1 MSGWGIEFIRINS
14 ISGRGKWAWCSNMT
28 DKFLRSLRFVLKWE
42 GGLSNDP
49 DDRGGL
55 TNRGITQATYDRYR
69 RAKGL
74 PLQSVAKMTEPEMR
88 EIYYRFYWQ
97 PVKADEFAYSLA
109 LALFDTAVNMG
120 VGTAIKLLQRA
131 INDLLPKERWVT
143 VDGKIGEQTL
153 RAAKSLDPKR
163 LALQLSNRR
172 EERYYAIVRAN
183 PTQQK
188 FLRGWLNRLNDLRRS
203 IQQS

>member
-1 MSGWGIEFIRINS
+1 
-14 ISGRGKWAWCSNMT
+14 MT

-55 TNRGITQATYDRYR
+55 TKWGVTQATYDRYR
-69 RAKGL
+69 KAKGL
-74 PLQSVAKMTEPEMR
+74 PLQPVAKMTETEMR
-88 EIYYRFYWQ
+88 EIYWSYYWQ
-97 PVKADEFAYSLA
+97 PVIGDAHANPLA

-153 RAAKSLDPKR
+153 KAAKSLDAKR
-163 LALQLSNRR
+163 LALQLCNRR

-203 IQQS
+203 IPQS